1 MKTTV
6 KKRISQQHERLLVR
20 IILLLLL
27 AAVAWI
33 LFSPGAG
40 LVSLIGHRGD
50 LKQLEQRITELE
62 KENNSLQ
69 AEIDGLQND
78 SEYLEEV
85 ARKEYGLLKK
95 NERVYDFSKDSISKK
110 K

>member
-1 MKTTV
+1 MKKTV
-6 KKRISQQHERLLVR
+6 KKRISPQHEGLLVR

-33 LFSPGAG
+33 LFAPGAG

-69 AEIDGLQND
+69 AEIDGIQND
-78 SEYLEEV
+78 PEYLEEV

-95 NERVYDFSKDSISKK
+95 NERVYDFSKNSISKK